1 MGRKAKTETV
11 ANAVVETE
19 YTKAAIIGSKKFENR
34 RDLLNALLE
43 DGKYTIA
50 EVERALNTYLNKEV

>member
-1 MGRKAKTETV
+1 MAKKAKEATEK
-11 ANAVVETE
+11 AVETK
-19 YTKAAIIGSKKFENR
+19 YTKAAIVGSKKFENR

-50 EVERALNTYLNKEV
+50 EVEKALNTYLNKEV